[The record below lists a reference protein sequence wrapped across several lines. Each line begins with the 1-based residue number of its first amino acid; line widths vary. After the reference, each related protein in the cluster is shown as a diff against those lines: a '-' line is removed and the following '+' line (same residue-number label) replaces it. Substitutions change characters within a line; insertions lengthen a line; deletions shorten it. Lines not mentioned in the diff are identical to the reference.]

1 VNKVDNRWIIA
12 GLAAVVAVIAAF
24 LLIGGDDDESPGERG
39 NKRADKKTLVGE
51 DADGIKKL
59 ASESGGEV
67 YWAGDEGA
75 DTFEWT
81 ELGTGEIFV
90 RYLTGDAE
98 VGDPRA
104 AYLTVA
110 TYPVGDGLEAIEKAA
125 KDPGART
132 FEVPDGG
139 TGLVNENAPASVY
152 LAFEGSEYQIEV
164 YDPDPAR
171 ALELVE
177 SGQIV
182 PVE

>member
-1 VNKVDNRWIIA
+1 VNKVDSRWIIA
-12 GLAAVVAVIAAF
+12 GLAAIVAVIAAF
-24 LLIGGDDDESPGERG
+24 LLIGGDDDDSGGERG
-39 NKRADKKTLVGE
+39 KRAEKKTLVGE
-51 DADGIKKL
+51 DADGIRQL
-59 ASESGGEV
+59 ASESGGVV

-110 TYPVGDGLEAIEKAA
+110 TYPVGDGLKAIGKAA
-125 KDPGART
+125 DDPGATT
-132 FEVPDGG
+132 FDVPGGG

-164 YDPDPAR
+164 YDPDPER
-171 ALELVE
+171 ALGLVE